1 MPHRCRIQRGL
12 VLDTSSDIEVFLDAL
27 WMERGLSDNSLSAYR
42 NDLKQYE
49 LWLQHAE
56 SGGSL
61 RSSDA
66 AILQRYLGYRLTQ
79 GRSPKSTARLLS
91 CLRNYY
97 RYALRQGWCDSDPTA
112 EVDSPRMGRA
122 LPKTLSEKEV
132 ESLLDAPDTAVAI
145 EMRDKA
151 MLEILYGCGLRV
163 SELVG
168 LLLLSVNVNQG
179 VVRVLGKGSKERL
192 VPMGEEALACLQHY
206 LAEARPQLV
215 AGKAN
220 DWLFP
225 SLRGQMMTRQ
235 TFWHRIRIYAIRA
248 GIKKPLSPHTLRH
261 AFATHL
267 LNHGADLRVVQM
279 LLGHADL
286 TTTQIYTYVA
296 QQRLQ
301 DLHAIHHP
309 RG

>member
-1 MPHRCRIQRGL
+1 M
-12 VLDTSSDIEVFLDAL
+12 DTSSDIEVFLDAL

-168 LLLLSVNVNQG
+168 LLLLSINVNQG

>member
-1 MPHRCRIQRGL
+1 M
-12 VLDTSSDIEVFLDAL
+12 DTSSDIEVFLDAL

-168 LLLLSVNVNQG
+168 LLLLSVNLNQG

>member
-1 MPHRCRIQRGL
+1 MQRGL

-49 LWLQHAE
+49 LLLQHADR
-56 SGGSL
+56 GWSL

-66 AILQRYLGYRLTQ
+66 AVLQRYLGYRLTQ

-97 RYALRQGWCDSDPTA
+97 RYALRQGWCDTDPTA
-112 EVDSPRMGRA
+112 EVDSPRMGRT

-192 VPMGEEALACLQHY
+192 VPMVEEALACLQRY
-206 LAEARPQLV
+206 LVDARPQLV
-215 AGKAN
+215 VGKAN

-225 SLRGQMMTRQ
+225 SRRGQMMTRQ
-235 TFWHRIRIYAIRA
+235 TFWHRIRIYAVRE

>member
-1 MPHRCRIQRGL
+1 M
-12 VLDTSSDIEVFLDAL
+12 DTSSDIEVFLDAL

-168 LLLLSVNVNQG
+168 LLLLSVNLNQG

-286 TTTQIYTYVA
+286 TTTQIYTLVTVNA
-296 QQRLQ
+296 LREVW
-301 DLHAIHHP
+301 AGAHP
-309 RG
+309 RA